1 MITTNKGNN
10 APINAP
16 RPLDMNRMLQ
26 VLRLFANISRNTATN
41 NSDLNCLR
49 LGQGSPLSLKKTINI
64 TPAINWRMAEI
75 CNPGTFSTAILLA
88 TQVLPHIKLVAKRA
102 R

>member
-10 APINAP
+10 APINDP
-16 RPLDMNRMLQ
+16 NPLEIYLMLQ
-26 VLRLFANISRNTATN
+26 VLNPFAKINRKKAMSS
-41 NSDLNCLR
+41 SDFSCEIF
-49 LGQGSPLSLKKTINI
+49 GHGSPFNLKKMMNTK
-64 TPAINWRMAEI
+64 PAINCRIAEI

-88 TQVLPHIKLVAKRA
+88 TQVLPQIKLVAHNA